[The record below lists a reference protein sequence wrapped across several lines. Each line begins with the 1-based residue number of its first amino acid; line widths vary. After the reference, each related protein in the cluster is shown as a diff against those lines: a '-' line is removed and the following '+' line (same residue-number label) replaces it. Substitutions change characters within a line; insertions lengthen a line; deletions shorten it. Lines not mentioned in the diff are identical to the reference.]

1 MAQLTEKSLRPDF
14 TFDDFKSDVDAWCKA
29 EDKWLEELPKKVRK
43 EGKGDAVGTIM
54 RWGVADG
61 SALYIVVKQK
71 PLTLS
76 HIEIGDAYRV
86 PYMMIRGCRLTDVR
100 EFMQEE
106 EHLK

>member
-1 MAQLTEKSLRPDF
+1 MAQLTANSLKPDF
-14 TFDDFKSDVDAWCKA
+14 TFEDFKSDVDAWFQA
-29 EDKWLEELPKKVRK
+29 EDKWLKELPQKVRK

-76 HIEIGDAYRV
+76 HIEIGDAYRI
-86 PYMMIRGCRLTDVR
+86 PYMMIRGCRLSDVR
-100 EFMQEE
+100 DAMKEDGPR
-106 EHLK
+106 